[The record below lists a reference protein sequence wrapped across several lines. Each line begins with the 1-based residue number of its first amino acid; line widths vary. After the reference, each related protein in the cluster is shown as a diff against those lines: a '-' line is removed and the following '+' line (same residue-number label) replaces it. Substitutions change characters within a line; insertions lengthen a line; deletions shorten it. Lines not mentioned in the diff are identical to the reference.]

1 VDTPQPPEADDPHAP
16 PENPVLH
23 LSHQALAEA
32 REAVHR
38 PDFRRSTVGAVLTIA
53 ALAAPYWM
61 GWPHPRSTGTTIG
74 SYASIAAFLLFG
86 LVTARSLANEMA
98 RLVRPRGG
106 PAVAGV
112 LRLLIT
118 LFGYLIVLLILLDM
132 VVSIKQLLVSGA
144 ITGVVVGIAAQQ
156 SLGNAFAGLV
166 LLFSRPFAVGDTI
179 TLRSG
184 AMGGQ
189 YDGEVT
195 AITLMFTV
203 LLTEEGPVSLPNS
216 GVLAS
221 ATGRRS
227 PLTPATVEPTVE
239 PVAPPVP
246 EPPVQPAENPAGDHH
261 EQGHRANP
269 GSQPTN

>member
-1 VDTPQPPEADDPHAP
+1 VDTDPH
-16 PENPVLH
+16 NPGGAVPGGPAH
-23 LSHQALAEA
+23 LSQLALFEA

-38 PDFRRSTVGAVLTIA
+38 PDFRRTVICGVL
-53 ALAAPYWM
+53 ALAAPPTAFWL
-61 GWPHPRSTGTTIG
+61 GWPHPADTGARIG
-74 SYASIAAFLLFG
+74 SGLAIFACALFG
-86 LVTARSLANEMA
+86 LIAVRSLANEVA

-106 PAVAGV
+106 PSVAGV

-118 LFGYLIVLLILLDM
+118 VIGYLVVLITVLDM

-144 ITGVVVGIAAQQ
+144 ITGVIVGIAAQQ

-166 LLFSRPFAVGDTI
+166 LLFSRPFSVGDTI

-184 AMGGQ
+184 ALGGP

-195 AITLMFTV
+195 AITLMYTV

-221 ATGRRS
+221 ATGRRT
-227 PLTPATVEPTVE
+227 PFALRTPAP
-239 PVAPPVP
+239 PPV
-246 EPPVQPAENPAGDHH
+246 DRD
-261 EQGHRANP
+261 EQGHRARPGVEQEDWDGNP
-269 GSQPTN
+269 EDQQGQQRGQR